1 MINIKE
7 NERLS
12 KLNHS
17 CAHLL
22 AQAVKHLYPDALF
35 WVGPVIEDG
44 FYYDIDLNGKTLTED
59 DLTVIEKEMKKCSK
73 DNKNI
78 VRHEITKEEALKMFK
93 NDPYK
98 IDLISRMDENEQ
110 VISCYTQGDFTDLCR
125 GPHVD
130 NTKELK
136 NFKLLKVSGAYWK
149 NVKNSLFNKKVEIEV
164 IRHDDVIE
172 YIKEYLKELIKN
184 MGLTCNLEVK
194 KRENGVN
201 ITVISDNNSIL
212 IGKNGR
218 TLNALN
224 QLLKQVLYNEIGEY
238 FPFNLDIGEYKVE
251 REHKLESL
259 AKRTAREVAI
269 SKVEAKLDPMNS
281 YERRIIHTALAD
293 NKKVITESE
302 GEEPNR
308 YVVIKPKEDE

>member
-1 MINIKE
+1 MLVRN
-7 NERLS
+7 RYS
-12 KLNHS
+12 
-17 CAHLL
+17 
-22 AQAVKHLYPDALF
+22 
-35 WVGPVIEDG
+35 
-44 FYYDIDLNGKTLTED
+44 GK
-59 DLTVIEKEMKKCSK
+59 
-73 DNKNI
+73 
-78 VRHEITKEEALKMFK
+78 TKEEAI
-93 NDPYK
+93 NNAK
-98 IDLISRMDENEQ
+98 IALQELEKDLYI
-110 VISCYTQGDFTDLCR
+110 
-125 GPHVD
+125 
-130 NTKELK
+130 KEIE
-136 NFKLLKVSGAYWK
+136 
-149 NVKNSLFNKKVEIEV
+149 VKNSLFNKKVEIEV

-281 YERRIIHTALAD
+281 YGRIIHTALAD

>member
-1 MINIKE
+1 MLVRN
-7 NERLS
+7 RYS
-12 KLNHS
+12 
-17 CAHLL
+17 
-22 AQAVKHLYPDALF
+22 
-35 WVGPVIEDG
+35 
-44 FYYDIDLNGKTLTED
+44 GK
-59 DLTVIEKEMKKCSK
+59 
-73 DNKNI
+73 
-78 VRHEITKEEALKMFK
+78 TKEEAI
-93 NDPYK
+93 NNAK
-98 IDLISRMDENEQ
+98 IALQELEKDLYI
-110 VISCYTQGDFTDLCR
+110 
-125 GPHVD
+125 
-130 NTKELK
+130 KEIE
-136 NFKLLKVSGAYWK
+136 
-149 NVKNSLFNKKVEIEV
+149 VKNSLFNKKVEIKV

-224 QLLKQVLYNEIGEY
+224 QLLKQVLFNEIGEY

-269 SKVEAKLDPMNS
+269 SKVEAKLDSMNS